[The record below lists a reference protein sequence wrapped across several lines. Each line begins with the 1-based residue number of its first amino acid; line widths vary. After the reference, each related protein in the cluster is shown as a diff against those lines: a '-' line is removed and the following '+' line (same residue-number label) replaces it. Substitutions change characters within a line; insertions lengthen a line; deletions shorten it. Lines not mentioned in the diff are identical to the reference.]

1 MPRMQ
6 AATRNTPVPIEAA
19 MNAIA
24 NPRRRQI
31 LHLVWDAE
39 RSAGDIASSVD
50 DVSWPAVSQN
60 LRLLKD
66 AGLITERREG
76 THRYYRADRRALGPL
91 GAVLRQMWTRDL
103 ARLRELAGAGAR
115 TRKRRRDLR
124 RE

>member
-6 AATRNTPVPIEAA
+6 AATRNAPIEAA

-31 LHLVWDAE
+31 LRLVWDAE
-39 RSAGDIASSVD
+39 QSAGEIAAAVD

-66 AGLITERREG
+66 SGLITERRHG

-91 GAVLRQMWTRDL
+91 EAVLRQILTRDL
-103 ARLRELAGAGAR
+103 RLLLYLAQPEA
-115 TRKRRRDLR
+115 
-124 RE
+124 